1 MALSTVAKMEK
12 MAMEGATQ
20 TEKVTLP
27 NRIAALERAIFGESA
42 SATDLEKMASLEQ
55 DYKELQDD
63 YVVLSEEYQILKDRP
78 PVVIQKEDDKSAFLE
93 EQMRKM
99 QEQYQAI
106 QQKLNKLRVEHLE
119 LQTSHAQMEQEH
131 QKVKDDAAQ
140 MEKQLND
147 KLGQLQKIHA
157 KLAKELQ
164 QVRSEQL
171 ETTKKL
177 AELKEDKSR
186 LVKELRTQ
194 QDQNSALEQLRHD
207 FEDLLG
213 SFHRLQEDHEQLQE
227 KSDRFRSTMTE
238 GWRSEPGTPKQ
249 RSEKNLLPPLT
260 PTARGRSE
268 EREMNSS
275 QSEGKL
281 PGLVDTKEARFPTS
295 LLEPRGPLS
304 VTHLKTRI
312 MEIKGR
318 VLYCNDKWQESS
330 APRRNTVS
338 VYDVD
343 ADIW

>member
-1 MALSTVAKMEK
+1 
-12 MAMEGATQ
+12 
-20 TEKVTLP
+20 
-27 NRIAALERAIFGESA
+27 
-42 SATDLEKMASLEQ
+42 
-55 DYKELQDD
+55 
-63 YVVLSEEYQILKDRP
+63 
-78 PVVIQKEDDKSAFLE
+78 
-93 EQMRKM
+93 
-99 QEQYQAI
+99 
-106 QQKLNKLRVEHLE
+106 
-119 LQTSHAQMEQEH
+119 
-131 QKVKDDAAQ
+131 
-140 MEKQLND
+140 
-147 KLGQLQKIHA
+147 
-157 KLAKELQ
+157 
-164 QVRSEQL
+164 
-171 ETTKKL
+171 
-177 AELKEDKSR
+177 DKSR

-194 QDQNSALEQLRHD
+194 QETRTRRWSSCATTSRTSSAAST
-207 FEDLLG
+207 G
-213 SFHRLQEDHEQLQE
+213 SRRDHEQLQE